1 MLALIP
7 PALALLALIVVA
19 GAMRATLPHY
29 LPLARDIARRAMLE
43 L

>member
-7 PALALLALIVVA
+7 PALALLALAVVA
-19 GAMRATLPHY
+19 GAMRATLPYY
-29 LPLARDIARRAMLE
+29 LPLAREIARRAHQE

>member
-1 MLALIP
+1 MLAYIP
-7 PALALLALIVVA
+7 PALGLLALLASA

-43 L
+43 P

>member
-7 PALALLALIVVA
+7 PALALLALAAVA

-29 LPLARDIARRAMLE
+29 LPLARDIARRAQSE

>member
-7 PALALLALIVVA
+7 PALGLLALAVVA

-29 LPLARDIARRAMLE
+29 LPLARDIARRAQSE

>member
-7 PALALLALIVVA
+7 PALGLLALAVVA
-19 GAMRATLPHY
+19 GAMRATIPHY